1 MELVVVAISGVQRFI
16 SESRSTADLFAGS
29 ALISEL
35 AGAMLEAVPDP
46 DMLVLPATKPDN
58 AAGMPNRVIVLA
70 GAGTGAGLA
79 AAMADR
85 VRIVWRERVKEALS
99 SVGIEP
105 PETPGFPAV
114 QWLVAPLGAD
124 GYQDGWVRAQA
135 ALRARKR
142 IRDFPGYHIPQASI
156 CSLTGRWPS
165 VPARASHSPA
175 AFRRGEALS
184 VVGEVKRWYGRR
196 HGGRFQST
204 WSIAT
209 APYRDAIVRR
219 GEDNAELWEAAVD
232 LNSAVDALHS
242 DADPALR
249 AALRRGTGAL
259 PGIMTSDDETLSWLG
274 QVEGSWCQPLSWDP
288 AQLRRDHD
296 LTADPDPA
304 LCAAGG
310 AAAAALERAARKA
323 GVPPLSPYL
332 AVLAQDADR
341 LGEQLGTFSGA
352 VGDPAG
358 WQRRVS
364 DALAGIA
371 GRQVAEIESSH
382 LGRVVYAGGDD
393 LLALVPAASAL
404 AAAGAANALFA
415 DDAALDQ
422 VMERPSASTA
432 IVFFHAAWP
441 LQSAIA
447 SALDLLKEAK
457 GRDRPGLGL
466 ATLNRG
472 GERARV
478 VLPWHDRR
486 AVPAIPMLGRLQ
498 ELVAAVAG
506 PLSGRLA
513 GSLERDRDELAGLS
527 RDWLEREL
535 ARRALRHGIAAESG
549 QAVGRLLASLCTSAP
564 GWQGFTDCADSVL
577 IARFIASQT
586 RIPA

>member
-29 ALISEL
+29 ALMSEL
-35 AGAMLEAVPDP
+35 AAAMLEAVPDP
-46 DMLVLPATKPDN
+46 DMLVLPAKRPDN
-58 AAGMPNRVIVLA
+58 AAGMPNRVVVLA
-70 GAGTGAGLA
+70 GAGTGADLA

-85 VRIVWRERVKEALS
+85 VQIAWRERLKAALS
-99 SVGIEP
+99 GVGVEP
-105 PETPGFPAV
+105 QETPGFPAV

-124 GYQDGWVRAQA
+124 SYQDGWVRAQA

-142 IRDFPGYHIPQASI
+142 IRDFPGYHIPQAGI

-165 VPARASHSPA
+165 VSAQASRGASA
-175 AFRRGEALS
+175 VRRGEAIS
-184 VVGEVKRWYGRR
+184 AVGEVKRWYGRR

-209 APYRDAIVRR
+209 APYRDAIIRR
-219 GEDNAELWEAAVD
+219 REDPAELWEAVLELNLAVE
-232 LNSAVDALHS
+232 ALHS
-242 DADPALR
+242 AGEPEVR

-259 PGIMTSDDETLSWLG
+259 PGITAGHDETMRWLR
-274 QVEGSWCQPLSWDP
+274 QVEGSWCQPLTWDP

-310 AAAAALERAARKA
+310 AAAAALEQAARKA

-341 LGEQLGTFSGA
+341 LGERLGTFSGA
-352 VGDPAG
+352 GGDPAG

-393 LLALVPAASAL
+393 LLALLPVASAL
-404 AAAGAANALFA
+404 AAARAANALYA
-415 DDAALDQ
+415 DDAALNQ
-422 VMERPSASTA
+422 LMEQPSASTA

-441 LQSAIA
+441 LQSAIS
-447 SALDLLKEAK
+447 SARELLKEAK

-486 AVPAIPMLGRLQ
+486 AVPTEPMLGRLQ

-513 GSLERDRDELAGLS
+513 GSLERDRDELAELS

-535 ARRALRHGIAAESG
+535 TRRAVRHGIDAENA
-549 QAVGRLLASLCTSAP
+549 QAVGRLLASLCTGAP
-564 GWQGFTDCADSVL
+564 GRQGFTDCADSVL
-577 IARFIASQT
+577 IARFIASQS
-586 RIPA
+586 RISA